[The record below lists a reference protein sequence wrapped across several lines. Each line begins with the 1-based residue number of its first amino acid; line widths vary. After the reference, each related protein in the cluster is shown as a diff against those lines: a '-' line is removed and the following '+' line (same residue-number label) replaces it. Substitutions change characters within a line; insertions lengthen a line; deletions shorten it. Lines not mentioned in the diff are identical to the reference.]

1 MSQYNS
7 VNEEIR
13 AQADKVKKQ
22 PLPRRIGYFWYYHK
36 WQLIGGTAA
45 VLLVGSILHTL
56 FTDHQKLYLTGIFLN
71 TRLTNTERA
80 SLIDEYASANGID
93 TEKYSVDLDSSLAY
107 ELENPTDSVSTYT
120 PVMMLA
126 YSEGNVGDFAITD
139 TKTFDFFGSAG
150 YFKNLNEALDETLLS
165 QHADRLYYYDFDD
178 GNGSIPIA
186 VDISDA
192 PKVSM
197 LGYEKEDGVLFS
209 IFYNAPHTEQAL
221 AFLAWVYSE

>member
-7 VNEEIR
+7 VNDEIK

-80 SLIDEYASANGID
+80 ALIDEYASANGID
-93 TEKYSVDLDSSLAY
+93 TEKYSVDFDCSLAY
-107 ELENPTDSVSTYT
+107 DLENPTDSVST
-120 PVMMLA
+120 
-126 YSEGNVGDFAITD
+126 
-139 TKTFDFFGSAG
+139 
-150 YFKNLNEALDETLLS
+150 
-165 QHADRLYYYDFDD
+165 
-178 GNGSIPIA
+178 
-186 VDISDA
+186 
-192 PKVSM
+192 
-197 LGYEKEDGVLFS
+197 
-209 IFYNAPHTEQAL
+209 
-221 AFLAWVYSE
+221 